1 MIESYKKLRENY
13 EKLDSAYS
21 QEVAE
26 KLDLQLK
33 YDNLRAEYNNDKSQR
48 EEIERLHE
56 NTRRLKHD
64 MRNHI
69 MVIASYLNNNEVEN
83 AKEYLSVMLD
93 NLNKVYS
100 YVNTGNSVMNYII
113 NSKLEYAHEK
123 GIEVKA
129 EIENLSFKKIG
140 SVDFSSLLGNTL
152 DNAIEA
158 SLNIKEPFVYVGI
171 LKKRGYDTILI
182 KNRIEKSVLET
193 NPELNTV
200 KGNFQSHGYG
210 VKQIKEIT
218 EKYDGIIDIY
228 EENNMFCVNILFD
241 ASS

>member
-1 MIESYKKLRENY
+1 MIKSYKKLRENY
-13 EKLDSAYS
+13 EKLDKAYS
-21 QEVAE
+21 REVSE

-33 YDNLRAEYNNDKSQR
+33 YDNLIADYNNDKSQR
-48 EEIERLHE
+48 KEIERLHE

-129 EIENLSFKKIG
+129 EIENLSFNRIG
-140 SVDFSSLLGNTL
+140 SVDFSSLLGNAL

-158 SLNIKEPFVYVGI
+158 SLNVKEPFVYVGI

-182 KNRIEKSVLET
+182 KNRIEKSVLKT
-193 NPELNTV
+193 NPELNTA
-200 KGNFQSHGYG
+200 KDNLQSHGYG

-228 EENNMFCVNILFD
+228 EEDNMFCVNILFN
-241 ASS
+241 AS